1 MAYLEDGS
9 RVRIACKS
17 GSLIPKPVAY
27 KTRLE
32 RGKDKVDGPK
42 DTPAELIL
50 KQTYFGE
57 DFQKLKEDWL
67 ASVKA
72 REQQAQHLV
81 FPS

>member
-1 MAYLEDGS
+1 MAYLEDGE
-9 RVRIACKS
+9 RVRIARKT
-17 GSLIPKPVAY
+17 GAMVPKPVAY
-27 KTRLE
+27 KTRAD
-32 RGKDKVDGPK
+32 RGKERVDGPK

-57 DFQKLKEDWL
+57 DFQKLREDWL

-72 REQQAQHLV
+72 REEQAQHLV